1 MNRNSKRISRRFCRA
16 AALRMLRGSSICM
29 IRFFT
34 DGVPMNPGK
43 PNIPSEII
51 NDAISR
57 WKTYTLAAEAHAAVI
72 EADQVFFE
80 ELLHVWEFS
89 EFIPKICL
97 RNPDILMDL
106 FESKHLFEV
115 YPIDFYRK
123 YLNLAL
129 TDFDHGSTTGL
140 TNADLANQIPVL
152 QRLLR
157 NFRQREMVRIAWR
170 DLSGRAGLVE
180 TMADLSA
187 FADACIDCS
196 LSVLYNLHCCVD
208 GVPRAKNGSRQY
220 LTVFGLGKLG
230 GKELNFSSDVDLIL
244 AYPEAGETDH
254 PEKPLSNDAFF
265 VRLSRNLIKT
275 LSEITPDGQVF
286 RVDMRLRPDG
296 ENGPL
301 VMSFENTEEY
311 YQFHGREWERY
322 AWIKA
327 RPVAGDMTAAE
338 NLLKRLKPFIYRR
351 YLDYGAFD
359 SLRDM
364 KQKISIEVKRKGLA
378 NNIKMGPGG
387 IREIEF
393 FGQVFQLI
401 RGGIIPGLQDQR
413 ILHILDTLVDE
424 NYIEPKTR
432 DELRASYCF
441 LRNTEH
447 RLQEFSDRQT
457 HDLPDKP
464 RARLQLALA
473 MGFDDWTAFYS
484 RLKQHTDIAHR
495 HFSNLLASRQSET
508 KTNCSNEN
516 TQEIACLWTG
526 SNVDEQTGL
535 ELSNAGFKAPEDIKK
550 LLNQFKNSPRTRSLS
565 REGRAKIDRL
575 IPIILK
581 STSRSPQPDL
591 VLKRLIALVETIQ
604 RRTNYV
610 SLLLENPG
618 ALEHLIRLA
627 NASPWIITFL
637 ARHPVLLDE
646 LIDPRTLY
654 APPEKDALREN
665 LSRRLSKV
673 ESDDL
678 EYQIETLCIFRQVNE
693 LRVAAA
699 DITDVLPLM
708 RVSDHLSD
716 IAETIL
722 EKVISLSWQ
731 HLITKHGRPSASLK
745 GNPCEKGFA
754 VIAYGKLGG
763 LELGYG
769 SDLDMVFIHAGDK
782 GQTGGDRP
790 IENSQFYTRLG
801 QRVVHLLTTHT
812 AAGRIYE
819 VDMRLRP
826 SGSSGML
833 VSHFTSFQAY
843 QSQDAWTW
851 EHQALLRTRAI
862 IGDRHLTDWFN
873 RVRED
878 ILTRKRDKKALQ
890 KEVLSMREKMR
901 STLTQKDSGSFDL
914 KQDRGGM
921 VDIEFLVQFLVLLNA
936 HKFNKLVTYPD
947 NVRQIQA
954 LSETGILD
962 EKVAHLLRRIY
973 LVYRA
978 TVHRLNLSEKSHTV
992 PIDTF
997 QDLRQH
1003 IEKIWS
1009 FYLNQ

>member
-1 MNRNSKRISRRFCRA
+1 MTCFC
-16 AALRMLRGSSICM
+16 
-29 IRFFT
+29 T
-34 DGVPMNPGK
+34 DGAHMNPEK
-43 PNIPSEII
+43 SPLPPEII
-51 NDAISR
+51 DDAKSR
-57 WKTYTLAAEAHAAVI
+57 WKTYALTAETHAAVI
-72 EADQVFFE
+72 EADKVFFE
-80 ELLHVWEFS
+80 ELLHVWGFS
-89 EFIPKICL
+89 DFISKICL
-97 RNPDILMDL
+97 RNPGLLMDL
-106 FESKHLFEV
+106 FQSKHLFET
-115 YPIDFYRK
+115 YPTDFYK
-123 YLNLAL
+123 KKLKTIL
-129 TDFDHGSTTGL
+129 TDLDHGTSAGPGKT
-140 TNADLANQIPVL
+140 DRINQIPIL
-152 QRLLR
+152 QQLLR

-170 DLSGRAGLVE
+170 DLSGRAMLTE
-180 TMADLSA
+180 TMADLTA
-187 FADACIDCS
+187 FADTCIDCS
-196 LSVLYNLHCCVD
+196 LAVLYNLHCCVA
-208 GVPRAKNGSRQY
+208 GIPRTKDGSRQN

-230 GKELNFSSDVDLIL
+230 GKELNFSSDVDLIF

-254 PEKPLSNDAFF
+254 PEQPLSNDTFF
-265 VRLSRNLIKT
+265 VRLARDLIKT

-296 ENGPL
+296 DNGPL

-311 YQFHGREWERY
+311 YQLHGREWERY

-327 RPVAGDMTAAE
+327 RAVAGDVTAAE
-338 NLLKRLKPFIYRR
+338 SLLKRLKPFIYRR

-359 SLRDM
+359 SLRGM
-364 KQKISIEVKRKGLA
+364 KQKISAEVKRKGLA
-378 NNIKMGPGG
+378 DNIKLGPGG

-401 RGGIIPGLQDQR
+401 RGGILPGLQNPR
-413 ILHILDTLVDE
+413 LLHILDTLVDE
-424 NYIEPKTR
+424 NYIAPKTR

-464 RARLQLALA
+464 KTRLKLALA
-473 MGFDDWTAFYS
+473 MGFDDWASFLS
-484 RLKQHTDIAHR
+484 RLKQHRDIAHR
-495 HFSNLLASRQSET
+495 HFSNLLASQHPET
-508 KTNCSNEN
+508 KTNCNSEN
-516 TQEIACLWTG
+516 SQELACLWT
-526 SNVDEQTGL
+526 SSSVDEQASH
-535 ELSNAGFKAPEDIKK
+535 ELSHAGFKAPEDIIR
-550 LLNQFKNSPRTRSLS
+550 LLDQYKNSPGTRALS

-581 STSRSPQPDL
+581 ATSRSPQPDL
-591 VLKRLIALVETIQ
+591 SLKRIVALIETIQ

-637 ARHPVLLDE
+637 SRHPVLLDE

-654 APPEKDALREN
+654 TPPGKDALREN
-665 LSRRLSKV
+665 LNRRLNKL
-673 ESDDL
+673 ESSDL

-716 IAETIL
+716 IAEIIL
-722 EKVISLSWQ
+722 EKVVDLSWK
-731 HLITKHGRPSASLK
+731 HLISKHGQPSASLN
-745 GNPCEKGFA
+745 GYPCEKGFA

-769 SDLDMVFIHAGDK
+769 SDLDMVFIHAGDQ
-782 GQTGGDRP
+782 GQTRGDRP

-819 VDMRLRP
+819 IDMRLRP
-826 SGSSGML
+826 SGSAGML
-833 VSHFTSFQAY
+833 VSHFTSFQTY

-862 IGDRHLTDWFN
+862 IGDKHLTDWFN

-878 ILTRKRDKKALQ
+878 ILTRKRRKMELQ
-890 KEVLSMREKMR
+890 KEVLTMREKMR
-901 STLTQKDSGSFDL
+901 STLTQKGSDRFDL

-921 VDIEFLVQFLVLLNA
+921 VDIEFLVQFLVLLYA
-936 HKFNKLVTYPD
+936 HKFDKLVIYPD

-962 EKVAHLLRRIY
+962 ERVAHLLRRIY

-978 TVHRLNLSEKSHTV
+978 TVHRLNLSEKPHTV
-992 PIDTF
+992 PADTF
-997 QDLRQH
+997 QDFRQH
-1003 IEKIWS
+1003 VEKIWS

>member
-1 MNRNSKRISRRFCRA
+1 
-16 AALRMLRGSSICM
+16 
-29 IRFFT
+29 
-34 DGVPMNPGK
+34 MNPDK
-43 PNIPSEII
+43 SNLPSEII
-51 NDAISR
+51 NDAKSR
-57 WKTYTLAAEAHAAVI
+57 WETYSRTAEAHAAII
-72 EADQVFFE
+72 EADKGFLE
-80 ELLHVWEFS
+80 ELHQVWGFS
-89 EFIPKICL
+89 EFVSKRCL
-97 RNPDILMDL
+97 RDPGMLMDL
-106 FESKHLFEV
+106 FESKHLFEA
-115 YPIDFYRK
+115 YPTDFYRK
-123 YLNLAL
+123 NLKSIL
-129 TDFDHGSTTGL
+129 SDFDHGAATDLINAGL
-140 TNADLANQIPVL
+140 TNQIPIL

-157 NFRQREMVRIAWR
+157 TFRQREMVRIAWR
-170 DLSGRAGLVE
+170 DLSGRAVLAE

-196 LSVLYNLHCCVD
+196 LSVLYNLQCNVD
-208 GVPRAKNGSRQY
+208 GIPRANNGSRQR

-230 GKELNFSSDVDLIL
+230 GKELNFSSDVDLVF
-244 AYPEAGETDH
+244 AYPEAGKTDH
-254 PEKPLSNDAFF
+254 PEQPRSNDAFF
-265 VRLSRNLIKT
+265 VRLCRNLIKT

-301 VMSFENTEEY
+301 VMSFENTEKY
-311 YQFHGREWERY
+311 YQLHGREWERY

-327 RPVAGDMTAAE
+327 RAVAGDKPAAE
-338 NLLKRLKPFIYRR
+338 ILIQRLKPFIYRR

-359 SLRDM
+359 SLRGM
-364 KQKISIEVKRKGLA
+364 KQNISIEVKRKGLA
-378 NNIKMGPGG
+378 NNIKLGPGG

-413 ILHILDTLVDE
+413 IQNILDTLVNE

-432 DELRASYCF
+432 DELQASYCF

-447 RLQEFSDRQT
+447 RLQEFSDQQT
-457 HDLPDKP
+457 HDLPKKP
-464 RARLQLALA
+464 KERLRLSLA
-473 MGFDDWTAFYS
+473 MDFDDWASFSS
-484 RLKQHTDIAHR
+484 RLKQHTDIAQR
-495 HFSNLLASRQSET
+495 HFSNLLASQHPET
-508 KTNCSNEN
+508 KANCNSEN
-516 TQEIACLWTG
+516 VQELACLWT
-526 SNVDEQTGL
+526 STSMDEHACR
-535 ELSNAGFKAPEDIKK
+535 ELSNAGFKAPEAIIT
-550 LLNQFKNSPRTRSLS
+550 LLDHFKNSPGTRALS

-581 STSRSPQPDL
+581 ATSRSPQPDL
-591 VLKRLIALVETIQ
+591 ALKRIIDLIKTIQ

-637 ARHPVLLDE
+637 SRHPVLLDE

-654 APPEKDALREN
+654 SPPEKDALRDN
-665 LSRRLSKV
+665 LSRRLNKI
-673 ESDDL
+673 ESGDL
-678 EYQIETLCIFRQVNE
+678 EYQIEALCIFRQVNE

-708 RVSDHLSD
+708 RVSDYLSD

-722 EKVISLSWQ
+722 EKVVNLSWQ
-731 HLITKHGRPSASLK
+731 HLITKHGRPSASLNGK
-745 GNPCEKGFA
+745 PCEKGFA

-782 GQTGGDRP
+782 GQTNGNCP
-790 IENSQFYTRLG
+790 IENSQFYARLG

-819 VDMRLRP
+819 IDMRLRP

-843 QSQDAWTW
+843 QSEDAWTW

-862 IGDRHLTDWFN
+862 IGDKHLTDWFK

-878 ILTRKRDKKALQ
+878 ILTRKRHKMALQ
-890 KEVLSMREKMR
+890 EEVLTMREKMR
-901 STLTQKDSGSFDL
+901 STLTQKGSDSFDL
-914 KQDRGGM
+914 KQDRGGI

-936 HKFNKLVTYPD
+936 HKFNELVTYPD

-978 TVHRLNLSEKSHTV
+978 TVHRLNLSEKPHTV
-992 PIDTF
+992 PSGTF

-1003 IEKIWS
+1003 VEKIWS
-1009 FYLNQ
+1009 FYLSP

>member
-1 MNRNSKRISRRFCRA
+1 M
-16 AALRMLRGSSICM
+16 M
-29 IRFFT
+29 
-34 DGVPMNPGK
+34 PEK
-43 PNIPSEII
+43 PNIPAEII
-51 NDAISR
+51 NDAKSR
-57 WKTYTLAAEAHAAVI
+57 WKTYTLTAETHAAAI
-72 EADQVFFE
+72 ETDNVFFE
-80 ELLHVWEFS
+80 ELLHVWGLS
-89 EFIPKICL
+89 DFIPKICL
-97 RNPDILMDL
+97 RDPDVLTDL

-115 YPIDFYRK
+115 YPHDFYRK
-123 YLNLAL
+123 RLEILLN
-129 TDFDHGSTTGL
+129 DFDHGATSHL
-140 TNADLANQIPVL
+140 TNVQLTDQIPVL

-157 NFRQREMVRIAWR
+157 TFRQREMVRIAWR
-170 DLSGRAGLVE
+170 DLSGRSDLAE

-196 LSVLYNLHCCVD
+196 LLVLYNLHCCMD
-208 GVPRAKNGSRQY
+208 GIPRAKNGSQQR

-230 GKELNFSSDVDLIL
+230 GRELNFSSDIDLIF

-254 PEKPLSNDAFF
+254 PEKTCSNDVFF
-265 VRLSRNLIKT
+265 VRLARNLIKT

-301 VMSFENTEEY
+301 VMSFENTEAY
-311 YQFHGREWERY
+311 YQVHGREWERY

-327 RPVAGDMTAAE
+327 RAVAGDMTAAE
-338 NLLKRLKPFIYRR
+338 SLLKRLKPFIYRR

-378 NNIKMGPGG
+378 NNIKLGPGG

-413 ILHILDTLVDE
+413 LLHILDTLVDE
-424 NYIEPKTR
+424 NFIESKTR
-432 DELRASYCF
+432 DELQLSYCF
-441 LRNTEH
+441 MRNTEH

-457 HDLPDKP
+457 HDLPNKP
-464 RARLQLALA
+464 KARLQLALA
-473 MGFDDWTAFYS
+473 MGFDDWAAFSS
-484 RLKQHTDIAHR
+484 RLKHHTKIAHR
-495 HFSNLLASRQSET
+495 HFSKLLASQHPET
-508 KTNCSNEN
+508 NTNCQNEN
-516 TQEIACLWTG
+516 IQELACLWSA
-526 SNVDEQTGL
+526 SNTDEQAGQ
-535 ELSNAGFKAPEDIKK
+535 ELSNAGFKAPEDVIRR
-550 LLNQFKNSPRTRSLS
+550 LNEFKSSPGTRSLS
-565 REGRAKIDRL
+565 HEGRAKIDRL

-581 STSRSPQPDL
+581 ATSGSPLPDL
-591 VLKRLIALVETIQ
+591 ALKRIIDLIETIQ

-637 ARHPVLLDE
+637 SRHPVLLDE

-654 APPEKDALREN
+654 APPEKEVLREN
-665 LSRRLSKV
+665 LSRRLNKV
-673 ESDDL
+673 EPGDL

-699 DITDVLPLM
+699 DITNVLPLM

-716 IAETIL
+716 IAVTIL
-722 EKVISLSWQ
+722 EKVVSLSWQ
-731 HLITKHGRPSASLK
+731 HLITKHGHPSASLN

-782 GQTGGDRP
+782 GQTSGAHP
-790 IENSQFYTRLG
+790 IENSQFYARLG

-826 SGSSGML
+826 SGSSGMI
-833 VSHFTSFQAY
+833 VSHYTSFQAY

-862 IGDRHLTDWFN
+862 IGDKHLTGWFN

-878 ILTRKRDKKALQ
+878 ILTRRRDKKVLQ
-890 KEVLSMREKMR
+890 KEVLTMREKMR
-901 STLTQKDSGSFDL
+901 SNLAKKSLGDFDL
-914 KQDRGGM
+914 KQGRGGM

-978 TVHRLNLSEKSHTV
+978 TVHRLNLSEKPHTV

-1003 IEKIWS
+1003 IDKIWS

>member
-1 MNRNSKRISRRFCRA
+1 
-16 AALRMLRGSSICM
+16 M
-29 IRFFT
+29 I
-34 DGVPMNPGK
+34 PEK
-43 PNIPSEII
+43 PTLHSEII
-51 NDAISR
+51 NDARSR
-57 WKTYTLAAEAHAAVI
+57 WKTYALAAESHAAII
-72 EADQVFFE
+72 EANKDFFE
-80 ELLHVWEFS
+80 ELLQVWGFS
-89 EFIPKICL
+89 DFISQICL
-97 RNPDILMDL
+97 RDPDLLMDL
-106 FESKHLFEV
+106 FQGKYLLEA
-115 YPIDFYRK
+115 YPRDFYREK
-123 YLNLAL
+123 LKSIL
-129 TDFDHGSTTGL
+129 TDFDHGTPTALS
-140 TNADLANQIPVL
+140 NADLTSQIPIL

-170 DLSGRAGLVE
+170 DLSGRATLEE
-180 TMADLSA
+180 TMTDLSA

-196 LSVLYNLHCCVD
+196 LTVLYNLHCRVD
-208 GVPRAKNGSRQY
+208 GVPRTKNGSRQN

-230 GKELNFSSDVDLIL
+230 GKELNFSSDVDLIF

-254 PEKPLSNDAFF
+254 PEKPRSNDTFF
-265 VRLSRNLIKT
+265 VLLARNLIKT

-296 ENGPL
+296 DNGPL

-311 YQFHGREWERY
+311 YQLHGREWERY

-327 RPVAGDMTAAE
+327 RAVAGDMTAAE

-359 SLRDM
+359 SLRAM
-364 KQKISIEVKRKGLA
+364 KQKISMEVKRKGLA
-378 NNIKMGPGG
+378 DNIKLGPGG

-413 ILHILDTLVDE
+413 ILHILDTLVCE
-424 NYIEPKTR
+424 KYIEPKTR
-432 DELRASYCF
+432 DELQASYRF

-457 HDLPDKP
+457 HDLPNTPKT
-464 RARLQLALA
+464 RLRLALA
-473 MGFDDWTAFYS
+473 MGFEDWAPFSS
-484 RLKQHTDIAHR
+484 RLKQHTDTAQR
-495 HFSNLLASRQSET
+495 HFSNLLAAQDPEP
-508 KTNCSNEN
+508 KMNCDNEN
-516 TQEIACLWTG
+516 NQELACLWT
-526 SNVDEQTGL
+526 SASVDEQAFH
-535 ELSNAGFKAPEDIKK
+535 ELSNAGFEAPDTIIK
-550 LLNQFKNSPRTRSLS
+550 LLDQFKNSPGTRSLS

-575 IPIILK
+575 MPRILK
-581 STSRSPQPDL
+581 AASHSPQPDL
-591 VLKRLIALVETIQ
+591 VLKRIIDLIESIQ

-618 ALEHLIRLA
+618 ALKHLIRLA

-637 ARHPVLLDE
+637 SRHPVLLDE

-654 APPEKDALREN
+654 APPEKDVLKEN
-665 LSRRLSKV
+665 LNRRLNKL

-722 EKVISLSWQ
+722 EKVVSLSWQ
-731 HLITKHGRPSASLK
+731 HLVAKHGEPSTSLN
-745 GNPCEKGFA
+745 GDPCEKGFA

-782 GQTGGDRP
+782 GQTRGDRP
-790 IENSQFYTRLG
+790 IENSQFYARLG
-801 QRVVHLLTTHT
+801 QRVLHLLTSHT

-819 VDMRLRP
+819 IDMRLRP

-833 VSHFTSFQAY
+833 VSHFTSFQTY

-851 EHQALLRTRAI
+851 EHQALLRARVI
-862 IGDRHLTDWFN
+862 IGDKHLADWFN
-873 RVRED
+873 QVREE
-878 ILTRKRDKKALQ
+878 ILTRKRHKTELQ
-890 KEVLSMREKMR
+890 KEVITMREKMR
-901 STLTQKDSGSFDL
+901 SSLTQKDSDSFDL

-936 HKFNKLVTYPD
+936 HRFKELVTYPD

-954 LSETGILD
+954 LSETGIID

-978 TVHRLNLSEKSHTV
+978 TVHRLNLAEKPHTV
-992 PIDTF
+992 PEGTF

-1003 IEKIWS
+1003 VEKIWS

>member
-1 MNRNSKRISRRFCRA
+1 
-16 AALRMLRGSSICM
+16 
-29 IRFFT
+29 
-34 DGVPMNPGK
+34 
-43 PNIPSEII
+43 
-51 NDAISR
+51 
-57 WKTYTLAAEAHAAVI
+57 
-72 EADQVFFE
+72 
-80 ELLHVWEFS
+80 
-89 EFIPKICL
+89 
-97 RNPDILMDL
+97 
-106 FESKHLFEV
+106 
-115 YPIDFYRK
+115 
-123 YLNLAL
+123 
-129 TDFDHGSTTGL
+129 
-140 TNADLANQIPVL
+140 
-152 QRLLR
+152 
-157 NFRQREMVRIAWR
+157 
-170 DLSGRAGLVE
+170 
-180 TMADLSA
+180 
-187 FADACIDCS
+187 
-196 LSVLYNLHCCVD
+196 VD
-208 GVPRAKNGSRQY
+208 GIPRAKNGSRQN

-230 GKELNFSSDVDLIL
+230 GKELNFSSDVDLIF

-254 PEKPLSNDAFF
+254 PEKPQANDVFF
-265 VRLSRNLIKT
+265 VRLARNLIKT

-286 RVDMRLRPDG
+286 RVDVRLRPDG

-311 YQFHGREWERY
+311 YQLHGREWERY

-327 RPVAGDMTAAE
+327 RAVAGDMTAAE
-338 NLLKRLKPFIYRR
+338 SLLKRLKPFIYRR

-364 KQKISIEVKRKGLA
+364 KHKISMEVKRKGLA
-378 NNIKMGPGG
+378 NNIKLGPGG

-424 NYIEPKTR
+424 NYIAPKVR
-432 DELRASYCF
+432 DELQTSYCF

-457 HDLPDKP
+457 HDLPNKP
-464 RARLQLALA
+464 KTRLRLALA
-473 MGFDDWTAFYS
+473 MGFDDWASFSS

-495 HFSNLLASRQSET
+495 HFSNLLASQHPET
-508 KTNCSNEN
+508 KTNCNNEN
-516 TQEIACLWTG
+516 SQELACLWTS
-526 SNVDEQTGL
+526 SNDDDQACH
-535 ELSNAGFKAPEDIKK
+535 ELSKAGFKAPENIIR
-550 LLNQFKNSPRTRSLS
+550 LLNQFKSSPGTRSLS

-581 STSRSPQPDL
+581 ATSRSSQPDL
-591 VLKRLIALVETIQ
+591 ALKRIIDLIETIQ

-637 ARHPVLLDE
+637 SRHPVLLDE

-654 APPEKDALREN
+654 APPEKNALREN
-665 LSRRLSKV
+665 LNRRLNKI
-673 ESDDL
+673 ESGDL

-722 EKVISLSWQ
+722 EKVVSLSWQ
-731 HLITKHGRPSASLK
+731 HLINKHGRPSASLN

-782 GQTGGDRP
+782 GQTRGDRP
-790 IENSQFYTRLG
+790 IDNSQFYTRLG

-819 VDMRLRP
+819 IDMRLRP

-862 IGDRHLTDWFN
+862 IGDKHLTDWFN
-873 RVRED
+873 RVRKD
-878 ILTRKRDKKALQ
+878 ILTRKRHKKVLQ
-890 KEVLSMREKMR
+890 EEVITMREKMR
-901 STLTQKDSGSFDL
+901 SALTQKDSDSFDL

-936 HKFNKLVTYPD
+936 HKFDKLVTYSD

-962 EKVAHLLRRIY
+962 EKIAHLLRRIY

-978 TVHRLNLSEKSHTV
+978 TVHRLNLSEKPHTV
-992 PIDTF
+992 PADTF

-1003 IEKIWS
+1003 VEKIWS

>member
-1 MNRNSKRISRRFCRA
+1 
-16 AALRMLRGSSICM
+16 
-29 IRFFT
+29 
-34 DGVPMNPGK
+34 MNPEK
-43 PNIPSEII
+43 TNRLSEII
-51 NDAISR
+51 SDAKSR
-57 WKTYTLAAEAHAAVI
+57 WKTFSRAAQAQAAIIRADEA
-72 EADQVFFE
+72 FFE
-80 ELLHVWEFS
+80 ELLQVWGFS
-89 EFIPKICL
+89 EFVSKSCL
-97 RNPDILMDL
+97 RDPGILADL
-106 FESKHLFEV
+106 YDSKHLFET
-115 YPIDFYRK
+115 YPAGFYRNK
-123 YLNLAL
+123 LKQIL
-129 TDFDHGSTTGL
+129 TGFDHGAVAGL
-140 TNADLANQIPVL
+140 TNQIPSL

-157 NFRQREMVRIAWR
+157 HFRRREMVRIAWR
-170 DLSGRAGLVE
+170 DLSGRAVLEE
-180 TMADLSA
+180 TLAELSA
-187 FADACIDCS
+187 FADTCIDGS
-196 LSVLYNLHCCVD
+196 LSVLYDLQCSVE
-208 GVPRAKNGSRQY
+208 GTPRAKNGTRQN

-230 GKELNFSSDVDLIL
+230 GRELNFSSDVDLIF
-244 AYPEAGETDH
+244 AYPEAGRTDH
-254 PEKPLSNDAFF
+254 PEQPRSNDAFF
-265 VRLSRNLIKT
+265 VRLCRNLIKT
-275 LSEITPDGQVF
+275 LSEITADGQVF

-301 VMSFENTEEY
+301 AMSFENTEEY
-311 YQFHGREWERY
+311 YQLHGREWERY

-327 RPVAGDMTAAE
+327 RAVAGDLTAAKS
-338 NLLKRLKPFIYRR
+338 LLQRLKPFIYRR

-364 KQKISIEVKRKGLA
+364 KHKISIEVKRKGLA
-378 NNIKMGPGG
+378 NNIKLGPGG

-401 RGGIIPGLQDQR
+401 RGGVIPGLQDQG
-413 ILHILDTLVDE
+413 ILHILDTLVIE
-424 NYIEPKTR
+424 NFIEPNTR

-447 RLQEFSDRQT
+447 RLQEFSDQQT
-457 HDLPDKP
+457 HDLPQKFET
-464 RARLQLALA
+464 RLRLSLA
-473 MGFDDWTAFYS
+473 MGFDDWASFS
-484 RLKQHTDIAHR
+484 SCLKQHTDIAHH
-495 HFSNLLASRQSET
+495 HFSNLLASQQPET
-508 KTNCSNEN
+508 TVNCNREN
-516 TQEIACLWTG
+516 NQELECLWASG
-526 SNVDEQTGL
+526 SEDEQARL
-535 ELSNAGFKAPEDIKK
+535 ELSNAGFKAPDAVIK
-550 LLNQFKNSPRTRSLS
+550 LLDQYKDSPGTRALS
-565 REGRAKIDRL
+565 REGRTKIDRL
-575 IPIILK
+575 IPMILK
-581 STSRSPQPDL
+581 ATAASPQPDL
-591 VLKRLIALVETIQ
+591 ALKRLIALLETIQ

-610 SLLLENPG
+610 SLLLENPS

-637 ARHPVLLDE
+637 SRHPVLLDE

-654 APPEKDALREN
+654 APPKKDVLREDLN
-665 LSRRLSKV
+665 RRLNKI
-673 ESDDL
+673 ESGDL

-716 IAETIL
+716 IAETLL
-722 EKVISLSWQ
+722 ETVVSLSWE
-731 HLITKHGRPSASLK
+731 HLVAKHGQPSASLN

-782 GQTGGDRP
+782 GQTSGDRP
-790 IENSQFYTRLG
+790 IENSQFYARLG

-819 VDMRLRP
+819 IDMRLRP
-826 SGSSGML
+826 SGSSGLL

-862 IGDRHLTDWFN
+862 IGDKYLTDWFN

-878 ILTRKRDKKALQ
+878 ILTRKRHKKTLQ
-890 KEVLSMREKMR
+890 EEVISMREKMR
-901 STLTQKDSGSFDL
+901 SNLSQHDPDRFDL
-914 KQDRGGM
+914 KQDRGGI

-936 HKFNKLVTYPD
+936 HKFNALVTYPD

-954 LSETGILD
+954 LHETGILD

-978 TVHRLNLSEKSHTV
+978 TVHRLNLSEKPHTV
-992 PIDTF
+992 PAEIF

-1003 IEKIWS
+1003 VEKIWS

>member
-1 MNRNSKRISRRFCRA
+1 
-16 AALRMLRGSSICM
+16 M
-29 IRFFT
+29 I
-34 DGVPMNPGK
+34 PEK
-43 PNIPSEII
+43 PILPSEII
-51 NDAISR
+51 NDARSR
-57 WKTYTLAAEAHAAVI
+57 WKTYTQASKTHGAAI
-72 EADQVFFE
+72 EADNVFFD
-80 ELLHVWEFS
+80 ELLRVWGFS
-89 EFIPKICL
+89 DFIPKICL
-97 RNPDILMDL
+97 RDPGILMDL
-106 FESKHLFEV
+106 LESKHLFEV
-115 YPIDFYRK
+115 YPSDFYRK
-123 YLNLAL
+123 NLERIL
-129 TDFDHGSTTGL
+129 TDFNHGSATDLTSTNL
-140 TNADLANQIPVL
+140 TNQISVL

-157 NFRQREMVRIAWR
+157 DFRQREMVRIAWR
-170 DLSGRAGLVE
+170 DLSGRAALAE

-196 LSVLYNLHCCVD
+196 LSVLYNLQCCVD
-208 GVPRAKNGSRQY
+208 GIPRAKNGSRQS

-230 GKELNFSSDVDLIL
+230 GRELNFSSDIDLIF

-254 PEKPLSNDAFF
+254 PEKPHTNDAFF
-265 VRLSRNLIKT
+265 VRLARNLIKT

-311 YQFHGREWERY
+311 YQVHGREWERY

-327 RPVAGDMTAAE
+327 RAVAGDMTAAE

-378 NNIKMGPGG
+378 NNIKLGPGG

-393 FGQVFQLI
+393 FAQVFQLI

-413 ILHILDTLVDE
+413 LLHILDTLVDE
-424 NYIEPKTR
+424 TFIESKTR
-432 DELRASYCF
+432 DELQSSYCF
-441 LRNTEH
+441 LRKTEH

-457 HDLPDKP
+457 HDLPDNPKT
-464 RARLQLALA
+464 RLQLALA
-473 MGFDDWTAFYS
+473 MGFDGWAAFS
-484 RLKQHTDIAHR
+484 SCLKQHTGVAHR
-495 HFSNLLASRQSET
+495 HFNNLLASQQSET
-508 KTNCSNEN
+508 KKNCNNEN
-516 TQEIACLWTG
+516 LQELACLWTG
-526 SNVDEQTGL
+526 SHVDRQAGR
-535 ELSNAGFKAPEDIKK
+535 ELSNAGFKAPEDIIK
-550 LLNQFKNSPRTRSLS
+550 LLNQFKNSPGTRSLS

-575 IPIILK
+575 IPIILET
-581 STSRSPQPDL
+581 TSRSTQPDL
-591 VLKRLIALVETIQ
+591 VLKRIIDLIETIQ

-627 NASPWIITFL
+627 NASPWIISFL
-637 ARHPVLLDE
+637 SRHPVLLDE

-654 APPEKDALREN
+654 APPEKDELREN
-665 LSRRLSKV
+665 LDLRLNKV
-673 ESDDL
+673 ESGDL

-722 EKVISLSWQ
+722 EKVVSLSWQ
-731 HLITKHGRPSASLK
+731 HLITKHGQPSASLN
-745 GNPCEKGFA
+745 GNSCEKGFA

-782 GQTGGDRP
+782 GQTRGDLP
-790 IENSQFYTRLG
+790 IENSQFYSRLG

-833 VSHFTSFQAY
+833 VSHFRSFQAY

-862 IGDRHLTDWFN
+862 IGDKHLTDWFN
-873 RVRED
+873 RVREE
-878 ILTRKRDKKALQ
+878 ILTRRRDKKVLQ
-890 KEVLSMREKMR
+890 KEVLTMREKMR
-901 STLTQKDSGSFDL
+901 HTLAQKDSDSFDL

-978 TVHRLNLSEKSHTV
+978 TVHRLNLSEKPHTV

>member
-1 MNRNSKRISRRFCRA
+1 
-16 AALRMLRGSSICM
+16 
-29 IRFFT
+29 
-34 DGVPMNPGK
+34 MNPEK
-43 PNIPSEII
+43 TNLPTEII
-51 NDAISR
+51 NDAKSR
-57 WKTYTLAAEAHAAVI
+57 WETFSRNAEAHAATI
-72 EADQVFFE
+72 EADKAFLE
-80 ELLHVWEFS
+80 ELLQVWGFS
-89 EFIPKICL
+89 DFIAKTCL
-97 RNPDILMDL
+97 RDPCMLMDL
-106 FESKHLFEV
+106 FESKHLFEA
-115 YPIDFYRK
+115 YPADFFRK
-123 YLNLAL
+123 KLKSIL
-129 TDFDHGSTTGL
+129 TDFEHGSANGL
-140 TNADLANQIPVL
+140 TNAGLTTRIPLL

-157 NFRQREMVRIAWR
+157 IFRQREMVRIAWR
-170 DLSGRAGLVE
+170 DLSGRAVLTE

-187 FADACIDCS
+187 FADVCIDCS
-196 LSVLYNLHCCVD
+196 LSVLYNLQCSVD
-208 GVPRAKNGSRQY
+208 GIPRAKNGSRQH
-220 LTVFGLGKLG
+220 LSVFGLGKLG
-230 GKELNFSSDVDLIL
+230 GKELNFSSDVDLIF
-244 AYPEAGETDH
+244 AYPEAGKTDH
-254 PEKPLSNDAFF
+254 PEQPRSNDAFF
-265 VRLSRNLIKT
+265 IRLCRNLIRI

-311 YQFHGREWERY
+311 YQLHGREWERY

-327 RPVAGDMTAAE
+327 RAVAGDTIAAE
-338 NLLKRLKPFIYRR
+338 RLLQRLKPFIYRR

-378 NNIKMGPGG
+378 NNIKLGPGG

-401 RGGIIPGLQDQR
+401 RGGVIPGLQDQC
-413 ILHILDTLVDE
+413 ILHILDTLVNE
-424 NYIEPKTR
+424 NFIEPNIR
-432 DELRASYCF
+432 DELRTSYYF

-457 HDLPDKP
+457 HDLPKNP
-464 RARLQLALA
+464 KTRLRLALA
-473 MGFDDWTAFYS
+473 MGFDDWASFS
-484 RLKQHTDIAHR
+484 SHLKQHTDIAHR
-495 HFSNLLASRQSET
+495 HFSNLFASQHPETETHYNSE
-508 KTNCSNEN
+508 NI
-516 TQEIACLWTG
+516 QEFAGLWTNT
-526 SNVDEQTGL
+526 SLDEQARR
-535 ELSNAGFKAPEDIKK
+535 ELSNAGFKASEAIIK
-550 LLNQFKNSPRTRSLS
+550 LLDQFKNSPGTRALS

-575 IPIILK
+575 VPIILK
-581 STSRSPQPDL
+581 TTSRSPQPDL
-591 VLKRLIALVETIQ
+591 ALKRIIGLIETIQ
-604 RRTNYV
+604 RRTNYL

-637 ARHPVLLDE
+637 SRHPVLLDE

-654 APPEKDALREN
+654 TPPEKDELREN
-665 LSRRLSKV
+665 LSHRLDKI

-678 EYQIETLCIFRQVNE
+678 EYQIEALCIFRQVNE

-708 RVSDHLSD
+708 RVSDYLSG

-722 EKVISLSWQ
+722 EKVVSLSWQ
-731 HLITKHGRPSASLK
+731 HLIAKHGRPSAILN

-782 GQTGGDRP
+782 GQTSGDRP
-790 IENSQFYTRLG
+790 IDNSQFYARLG

-819 VDMRLRP
+819 IDMRLRP
-826 SGSSGML
+826 SGSSGLL
-833 VSHFTSFQAY
+833 VSHFTSFQTY
-843 QSQDAWTW
+843 QSEDAWTW
-851 EHQALLRTRAI
+851 EHQALLRTRVI
-862 IGDRHLTDWFN
+862 IGDKHLTDWFN
-873 RVRED
+873 RVRKD
-878 ILTRKRDKKALQ
+878 ILTRKRRKKVLQ
-890 KEVLSMREKMR
+890 EEVITMREKMR
-901 STLTQKDSGSFDL
+901 STLLQKGSDSFDL

-936 HKFNKLVTYPD
+936 HKFNELVTYPD

-954 LSETGILD
+954 LSETGIID

-978 TVHRLNLSEKSHTV
+978 TVHRLDLSEKPHTV
-992 PIDTF
+992 PADTF

-1003 IEKIWS
+1003 VEKIWS
-1009 FYLNQ
+1009 FYLN

>member
-1 MNRNSKRISRRFCRA
+1 M
-16 AALRMLRGSSICM
+16 
-29 IRFFT
+29 
-34 DGVPMNPGK
+34 
-43 PNIPSEII
+43 
-51 NDAISR
+51 
-57 WKTYTLAAEAHAAVI
+57 
-72 EADQVFFE
+72 
-80 ELLHVWEFS
+80 
-89 EFIPKICL
+89 
-97 RNPDILMDL
+97 
-106 FESKHLFEV
+106 
-115 YPIDFYRK
+115 
-123 YLNLAL
+123 
-129 TDFDHGSTTGL
+129 TDFDHGSATHP
-140 TNADLANQIPVL
+140 TNADLAKQIPVL

-170 DLSGRAGLVE
+170 DLSGRAALAE

-208 GVPRAKNGSRQY
+208 GTPRAKNGSRQS

-230 GKELNFSSDVDLIL
+230 GKELNFSSDVDLIF
-244 AYPEAGETDH
+244 AYPETGETDH
-254 PEKPLSNDAFF
+254 PEKPCTNDAFF
-265 VRLSRNLIKT
+265 VRLARNLIKT

-286 RVDMRLRPDG
+286 RVDVRLRPDG

-311 YQFHGREWERY
+311 YQLHGREWERY

-327 RPVAGDMTAAE
+327 RAVAGDMTAAE

-364 KQKISIEVKRKGLA
+364 KQKISMEVKRKGLA
-378 NNIKMGPGG
+378 NNIKLGSGG

-424 NYIEPKTR
+424 NYIAPKTR
-432 DELRASYCF
+432 DELRTSYCF

-447 RLQEFSDRQT
+447 RLQEFSDSQT
-457 HDLPDKP
+457 HDLPIKP
-464 RARLQLALA
+464 KTRLRLALA
-473 MGFDDWTAFYS
+473 MGFDDWASFS
-484 RLKQHTDIAHR
+484 SCLKQHTDIAHH
-495 HFSNLLASRQSET
+495 HFSNLLETQHPET
-508 KTNCSNEN
+508 KTNCNNEN
-516 TQEIACLWTG
+516 IQELACLWT
-526 SNVDEQTGL
+526 STSVDEQAIR
-535 ELSNAGFKAPEDIKK
+535 ELSNAGFKAPDTIIK
-550 LLNQFKNSPRTRSLS
+550 LLDQFKNSPGTRSLS
-565 REGRAKIDRL
+565 REGRAKVDRL

-581 STSRSPQPDL
+581 ATSRSPQPDL
-591 VLKRLIALVETIQ
+591 VLKRIIDLIETIQ

-637 ARHPVLLDE
+637 SRHPVLLDE

-654 APPEKDALREN
+654 APPEKDVLREN
-665 LSRRLSKV
+665 LNRRLNKI
-673 ESDDL
+673 ESGDL

-708 RVSDHLSD
+708 RVSDYLSD

-722 EKVISLSWQ
+722 EKVVSLSWQ
-731 HLITKHGRPSASLK
+731 HLVAKHGLPSASLN
-745 GNPCEKGFA
+745 GDPCEKGFA

-782 GQTGGDRP
+782 GQTRGDRP
-790 IENSQFYTRLG
+790 IENSQFYARLG
-801 QRVVHLLTTHT
+801 QRVLHLLTTHT

-819 VDMRLRP
+819 IDMRLRP

-851 EHQALLRTRAI
+851 EHQALLRTRVI
-862 IGDRHLTDWFN
+862 IGDKHLTDWFN
-873 RVRED
+873 HVREE
-878 ILTRKRDKKALQ
+878 ILTRKRRKMELQ
-890 KEVLSMREKMR
+890 KEVLTMREKMR
-901 STLTQKDSGSFDL
+901 STLTQKDSDSFDL

-936 HKFNKLVTYPD
+936 HRFKELVTYPD

-954 LSETGILD
+954 LSETGIID

-978 TVHRLNLSEKSHTV
+978 TVHRLNLAEKPHTV
-992 PIDTF
+992 PEGTF

-1003 IEKIWS
+1003 VEKIWS